1 MVDPHHRRQEL
12 LSVCLFD
19 HLSTLGV
26 TTIFIDRGEDIPK
39 SDKIHNLSFWR
50 LVTLGM
56 LLPLQRPPAGWRFP
70 MCLLQREDFVEAGEL
85 LRHEDAREAGK
96 LRFFDDPT
104 EVAEPPLKRP

>member
-1 MVDPHHRRQEL
+1 
-12 LSVCLFD
+12 
-19 HLSTLGV
+19 
-26 TTIFIDRGEDIPK
+26 
-39 SDKIHNLSFWR
+39 
-50 LVTLGM
+50 
-56 LLPLQRPPAGWRFP
+56 